1 MIPAPAAA
9 RPAPTAGP
17 SPFRPRAGPAL
28 RYLALGLV
36 TMVFAFPFYWVIL
49 TSLVPSDHIFD
60 FPPSLWPRWD
70 FANYSTAWQ
79 GTPWLGYFVN
89 TIIIAVATTTLVLV
103 TSTLAGYCLAT
114 MQFPGKRLVTILIF
128 VSLIMPAV
136 VVIIPDYVIASWLGW
151 LNTYQVQIVPWGA
164 STFGI
169 FLLRQSFLGLPAEL
183 YQAARI
189 DGCSRRFYLWAVGVP
204 LVRPALI
211 TVGLYIF
218 LGSYNALLWPLVMTS
233 SNGIDAG
240 VQPIEIGVYSFISEN
255 GTAFNLLC
263 AATVF
268 TMLPVIV
275 VFLATQRYFVE
286 GVMRTGLKG

>member
-1 MIPAPAAA
+1 VIPAPTAA
-9 RPAPTAGP
+9 RPATPAGP
-17 SPFRPRAGPAL
+17 SSFRPRAGPAL
-28 RYLALGLV
+28 RYLALGSV
-36 TMVFAFPFYWVIL
+36 TIVFAFPFYWVIL

-70 FANYSTAWQ
+70 FANYSAAWQ

-103 TSTLAGYCLAT
+103 TSALAGYCLAT
-114 MQFPGKRLVTILIF
+114 MQFPGKRVVTILIF
-128 VSLIMPAV
+128 ISLIMPAV

-169 FLLRQSFLGLPAEL
+169 FLLRQAFLGLPAEL

-218 LGSYNALLWPLVMTS
+218 LGSYNALLWPLVMTG
-233 SNGIDAG
+233 SNGVDAG

-268 TMLPVIV
+268 TMLPVIA